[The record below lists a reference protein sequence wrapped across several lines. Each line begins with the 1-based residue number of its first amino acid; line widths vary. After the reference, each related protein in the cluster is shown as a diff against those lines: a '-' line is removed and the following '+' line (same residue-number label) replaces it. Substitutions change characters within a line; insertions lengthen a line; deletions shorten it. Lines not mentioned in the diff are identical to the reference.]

1 MATGFSDSI
10 KDSDFQGFTAET
22 DILDQLGLTE
32 YFPETLSLED
42 VREHDFDTASR
53 DSREIKWV
61 LISKLIGLNSKARD
75 VELEPYFKENAKR
88 TNLEQNK
95 ENSSFDNLYSSVM
108 KQFSPVVI
116 ANVQFNPLDVLFAI
130 FCCCSPFLKQI
141 IISKMFICR
150 LAVPFISSEW
160 IHVGQ
165 PIIWL
170 WPLRSI
176 MIEGRSRD
184 NAAIQE
190 GIVKSNLKIV
200 SFIRIGRPVVSKS
213 KLINQVM
220 TDQYHD
226 TFFNKDCPYGTS
238 TRTLSNGLIE
248 ASWFLPT
255 RDTRDTFSDVL
266 MFLNLRGNG
275 VDCKTQCQILRTTS
289 HIILVILESKV
300 MLEQDTI
307 DMCISLQE
315 SGVCVVYAVD
325 CSEEDPEIVPRNIQK
340 FMQHMKSFFKSM
352 KFINIVN
359 QKGVATVKEEIRDA
373 IRYFLNG
380 KPDTTI
386 ESMAKQIM
394 TCSVKSDELFSD
406 ICSRGRGKTT
416 SIIDVVQKHKK
427 TEILPLQNPI
437 WMELTKIEKQQ
448 RRASETFEMKQ
459 VDKLEQTKQHL
470 RRKQH
475 ERCENMSHAITKLIS
490 TMIELE
496 KSPDELRFFISY
508 LKQEMDEISR
518 VNLPNLVQ
526 HYHMK
531 WAKWE
536 SQKGKIDPKKLNAF
550 KIDVD
555 KAERNLVEA
564 PFGFEHLIREIGQ
577 IYECVKIVS
586 PTTDTIFIRTVIQCP
601 RLVAKQL
608 LLGQPFEIMDGDA
621 ANVPTTWVSAVFDEI
636 IAIVGN
642 VKLLSISVLGIQSSG
657 KSTLLNTMFG
667 LQFAVSAGRCT
678 RGVFIQLVQ
687 VPKHKYPFEYIFVI
701 DTEGLRAPELSDLK
715 HEHDNELA
723 TFVIGLGDV
732 TIINVK
738 GENTAEVNDVL
749 QIAVHAFLRLKLT
762 AQNNISLYQ
771 SCLFVHQNVPAK
783 DAKEKMMHGR
793 KKFVENLDLMTK
805 EAAEQENM
813 SHISSFRQVMDFD
826 SEDHV
831 FYFSDLWYGD
841 PPMAPVNP
849 GYSKN
854 VEMMKNFL
862 LTDIVDK
869 RTTFLTIEDTKQR
882 ITDLW
887 EGILTDDFVYSFRNS
902 LEIKAYNS
910 IETTF
915 QSITWSLERFVFEFI
930 FKTAENEFGSCQ
942 NRENVRRIHS
952 QIKIK
957 FQQVLSNKL
966 QSLIEKW
973 YRALEKS
980 PWKEIVVQWKETKAN
995 RLKQIAEDY
1004 RINAEEE
1011 LNTLKEKYEFEVRNK
1026 TGLTLQEEDMLFDTA
1041 KSIAEQLKGKTP
1053 TDRQIQTEFSKM
1065 WKSLIDELGRKY
1077 NQNTTS
1083 VGDQIRCSLQELYQS
1098 DAAFLKTCIRQTDCQ
1113 DYSELN
1119 RLKGSIRTKDIKE
1132 GHVGVQMYPSEKSR
1146 FVISKD
1152 HARLATVQITDHIL
1166 ERLDVMI
1173 DEKKS
1178 SNTKFNILYV
1188 KELFKTIENDIQT
1201 HNEHKEN
1208 KAPFNLQKPYQAML
1222 LNHVGKYAEKVF
1234 TEMDER
1240 YEESNGW
1247 QRRLSD
1253 HKRHLW
1259 ELFVARVNEQSEE
1272 IGAASI
1278 FIQVVND
1285 AVSSMVSK
1293 FLPIDVQNLVLM
1305 DFAHT
1310 KFHLMMTI
1318 MDGLA
1323 ETEDFEQFCSY
1334 TKDSETF
1341 AKKWISDYIEKK
1353 LFLQDKDDTM
1363 NMYSTLANT
1372 RIVKT
1377 FGFLNKAVKY
1387 ACNCS
1392 AQFQENDIDSWI
1404 GCFIEGLNKE
1414 LPLSASSFRQVIGRQ
1429 ILNVQRF
1436 GNTLLNELSD
1446 LQIRVL
1452 GTFKTVTPSTVMWIG
1467 TNPSI
1472 STFTKLWGCKA
1483 HCPFCLEPCQKADEG
1498 HIYIDKNDVHTCI
1511 QHRPAG
1517 INGAFFANST
1527 QMSIEVCNFQV
1538 QSNCKFRCSASHYEC
1553 RNSGNCNS
1561 KDNITSHPF
1570 REYKTFIPAWDIAP
1584 STSIRSSDYWSWYLA
1599 TFVGNICDRYHI
1611 KLPDIPES
1619 WKIITK
1625 QEARTSLRKA
1635 LN

>member
-1 MATGFSDSI
+1 MATGFRDSI
-10 KDSDFQGFTAET
+10 KDSDFQGFTTEN
-22 DILDQLGLTE
+22 DLLDQLGLTE
-32 YFPETLSLED
+32 YFPETLCLED

-75 VELEPYFKENAKR
+75 VELEQYFKENAKR
-88 TNLEQNK
+88 TKLEQIK

-116 ANVQFNPLDVLFAI
+116 ANVQFNPLDVLFTI

-141 IISKMFICR
+141 IITKMFICR
-150 LAVPFISSEW
+150 LAVPFISTEW
-160 IHVGQ
+160 IYVGQ

-238 TRTLSNGLIE
+238 ARTVCNGLIE

-255 RDTRDTFSDVL
+255 RDSKDTFPDVV

-289 HIILVILESKV
+289 NVILIILESKI
-300 MLEQDTI
+300 MLEKDTV
-307 DMCISLQE
+307 DMCLSLME
-315 SGVCVVYAVD
+315 SGVPVVFAVD
-325 CSEEDPEIVPRNIQK
+325 CSEDDPEIVPRNIQK
-340 FMQHMKSFFKSM
+340 FMQHMKPFFKSI

-373 IRYFLNG
+373 IRYFLDG

-386 ESMAKQIM
+386 ENMAKKIA
-394 TCSVKSDELFSD
+394 CSVKSDEQFSD
-406 ICSRGRGKTT
+406 ICTRGRGKTT
-416 SIIDVVQKHKK
+416 SIIDVVREHKK
-427 TEILPLQNPI
+427 KEILPLQNPI

-448 RRASETFEMKQ
+448 RRASESFEMKQ
-459 VDKLEQTKQHL
+459 VDKLEQTKQQL

-475 ERCENMSHAITKLIS
+475 ERCEKMSHAITKLIS

-526 HYHMK
+526 QYHMK

-536 SQKGKIDPKKLNAF
+536 SQKGKIDPKKLNAI

-577 IYECVKIVS
+577 VFECVKIVS
-586 PTTDTIFIRTVIQCP
+586 PTTDTHFIRTIMQCP

-687 VPKHKYPFEYIFVI
+687 VPKNKYPFDYIFVI

-805 EAAEQENM
+805 EAADQENM

-915 QSITWSLERFVFEFI
+915 QSLTWNMERFVFEFV

-942 NRENVRRIHS
+942 NRENVRKIHNQIRIE
-952 QIKIK
+952 
-957 FQQVLSNKL
+957 FRQVLSNKL

-973 YRALEKS
+973 HRSLEKS

-995 RLKQIAEDY
+995 RLKQIAEDH

-1026 TGLTLQEEDMLFDTA
+1026 TGLTQQEEDMLFDTA
-1041 KSIAEQLKGKTP
+1041 KGIAEQLKGKTP

-1065 WKSLIDELGRKY
+1065 WKSLIEELGRKY
-1077 NQNTTS
+1077 SQNTTS
-1083 VGDQIRCSLQELYQS
+1083 VGEQIRCSLQELYQS
-1098 DAAFLKTCIRQTDCQ
+1098 DSAFLRTCIRQTDCQ
-1113 DYSELN
+1113 DYSEMN
-1119 RLKGSIRTKDIKE
+1119 RLKGSIRIKDIKE
-1132 GHVGVQMYPSEKSR
+1132 GHVGVQVYPSEKTR
-1146 FVISKD
+1146 YVISTE
-1152 HARLATVQITDHIL
+1152 HAILATVQITDHIL

-1173 DEKKS
+1173 DEKRS
-1178 SNTKFNILYV
+1178 TIAKFNILYV
-1188 KELFKTIENDIQT
+1188 KELFKSIENDIQT

-1208 KAPFNLQKPYQAML
+1208 KAPFNLLKPYQAML

-1234 TEMDER
+1234 TEIDER
-1240 YEESNGW
+1240 YEEINGW
-1247 QRRLSD
+1247 QRRLAD
-1253 HKRHLW
+1253 YKRQLW

-1285 AVSSMVSK
+1285 AVVSMVSK

-1318 MDGLA
+1318 MDDLA
-1323 ETEDFEQFCSY
+1323 EKDEFDQFCSY
-1334 TKDSETF
+1334 TKDSETY
-1341 AKKWISDYIEKK
+1341 AKKWISDYIEKRI
-1353 LFLQDKDDTM
+1353 FLLKDKDDHM

-1372 RIVKT
+1372 RIVKL

-1392 AQFQENDIDSWI
+1392 AQFQENDIGSWI

-1429 ILNVQRF
+1429 IMNVHRF
-1436 GNTLLNELSD
+1436 
-1446 LQIRVL
+1446 
-1452 GTFKTVTPSTVMWIG
+1452 
-1467 TNPSI
+1467 
-1472 STFTKLWGCKA
+1472 
-1483 HCPFCLEPCQKADEG
+1483 EPCQKADEG
-1498 HIYIDKNDVHTCI
+1498 HITIDKNDFHTCI

-1517 INGAFFANST
+1517 INGTFSVESR
-1527 QMSIEVCNFQV
+1527 QMSIEICNFQV
-1538 QSNCKFRCSASHYEC
+1538 QSNHNFRCSASHFQC
-1553 RNSGNCNS
+1553 KNSGNCNS
-1561 KDNITSHPF
+1561 KDTKTSHPF
-1570 REYKTFIPAWDIAP
+1570 REYKTFLPTWDIAP

-1599 TFVGNICDRYHI
+1599 TFVGKICERHHM

-1619 WKIITK
+1619 WKIITTE
-1625 QEARTSLRKA
+1625 QARTSLRKA